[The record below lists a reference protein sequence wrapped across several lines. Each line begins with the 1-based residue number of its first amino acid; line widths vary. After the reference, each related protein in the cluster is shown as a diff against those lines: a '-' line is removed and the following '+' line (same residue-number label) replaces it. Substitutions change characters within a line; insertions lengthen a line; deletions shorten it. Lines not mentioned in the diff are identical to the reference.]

1 MQGIGQPVNN
11 AYAAQTDDGGGG
23 GGGSLFALLCGP
35 FCKGTPFEEVLGLNE
50 QNQQPGGIVPY
61 GEPIT
66 SQGETNNTF
75 FAYFLSFHSTVSQH
89 FFFFEF
95 YF

>member
-23 GGGSLFALLCGP
+23 NLFALLCGP
-35 FCKGTPFEEVLGLNE
+35 FCKGTPFEEALGLNE
-50 QNQQPGGIVPY
+50 QNQPPNDN
-61 GEPIT
+61 PIT

-75 FAYFLSFHSTVSQH
+75 FVCLFSIFSIHCFPTL
-89 FFFFEF
+89 FFEF
-95 YF
+95 YFCSTIV